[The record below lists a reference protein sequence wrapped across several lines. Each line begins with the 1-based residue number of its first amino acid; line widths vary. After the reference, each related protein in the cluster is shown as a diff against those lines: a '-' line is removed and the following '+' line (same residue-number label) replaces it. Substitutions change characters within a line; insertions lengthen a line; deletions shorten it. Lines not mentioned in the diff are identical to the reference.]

1 VKYGIS
7 PWKGSLVEVSEAM
20 SDKILEPF
28 NELVKEQHNTEKEPN
43 GDETRESVSNFEVI
57 LPIDESEVNQKVM
70 DFAIQ
75 TTRNFSGK
83 LVLLY
88 VTYRSKVPS
97 GFLEFAKSEG
107 IRDYEWHYY
116 NSLANDRIGSIAKR
130 AQDVGIEWTSHLH
143 LGGIESAVKHYDKR
157 KSILILNLSNKS
169 GRIGKSLR
177 GSEPAEISKLG
188 LPVLVIGLG

>member
-83 LVLLY
+83 LVFLY
-88 VTYRSKVPS
+88 VTDRSNMPS

-116 NSLANDRIGSIAKR
+116 NSLANDRIGSLAKR
-130 AQDVGIEWTSHLH
+130 AQDVGIDWTGHLH
-143 LGGIESAVKHYDKR
+143 LGGIKSAVKHHNKR
-157 KSILILNLSNKS
+157 KSILILDLSNKS

-177 GSEPAEISKLG
+177 RSKPAEISKLG
-188 LPVLVIGLG
+188 LPVLLI

>member
-1 VKYGIS
+1 MKYGIS

-83 LVLLY
+83 LVFLY
-88 VTYRSKVPS
+88 VTDRSNMPS

-116 NSLANDRIGSIAKR
+116 NSLANDRIGSLAKR
-130 AQDVGIEWTSHLH
+130 AQDVGIDWTGHLH
-143 LGGIESAVKHYDKR
+143 LGGIKSAVKHHNKR
-157 KSILILNLSNKS
+157 KSILILDLSNKS

-177 GSEPAEISKLG
+177 RSKPAEISKLG
-188 LPVLVIGLG
+188 LPVLLI